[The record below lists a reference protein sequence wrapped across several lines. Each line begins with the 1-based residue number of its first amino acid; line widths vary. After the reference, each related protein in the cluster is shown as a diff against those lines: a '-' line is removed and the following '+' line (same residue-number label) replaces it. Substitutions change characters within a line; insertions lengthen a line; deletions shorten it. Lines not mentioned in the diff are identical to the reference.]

1 MGDGGSL
8 VSEQEVVSADG
19 AGASPR
25 RGFLELVVAG
35 SLLGLVGAWFGGIFA
50 FLAPA
55 RRGALTGQ
63 GTIDCG
69 GLDELPEGQAKL
81 VQRHGGPVLV
91 IRSGDEVT
99 ALDAT
104 CTHLG
109 CVVRWDPERRQILCP
124 CHAAVFD
131 GAGNVVEGP
140 PPRPLPRVAAV
151 IRDGRVLVQGEG
163 S

>member
-1 MGDGGSL
+1 VSDQDAVAAVAGDGP
-8 VSEQEVVSADG
+8 A
-19 AGASPR
+19 R
-25 RGFLELVVAG
+25 RGFLEWLVTG
-35 SLLGLVGAWFGGIFA
+35 SLLGLVGAWLGGIGA

-63 GTIDCG
+63 GSIDVG
-69 GLDELPEGQAKL
+69 ALEDLAAGEARL

-91 IRSGDEVT
+91 IRSGDEIT
-99 ALDAT
+99 ALSAT

-109 CVVRWDPERRQILCP
+109 CVVRWDSERRQILCP

-151 IRDGRVLVQGEG
+151 VRDGRILVQGEG
-163 S
+163 A